1 MRRSQMLGARRGLT
15 AAVMALI
22 LGCGLGFS
30 SEQARSQPAQTET
43 ADETGTPADA
53 AKPVISILGYW
64 PVERVLPRPELGDLD
79 TIRFITEA
87 DYPPFHYLDSTGTLV
102 GFNID
107 VAWGICTALKVRCTV
122 RRVPWEKMAEELE
135 NGKADAAIASHRISA
150 ANRLN
155 FHFTERYYDTPA
167 RFVMRKESGIGEPS
181 PKSLTGQAVAVLK
194 GTAHEAYL
202 RTFFPKADIQVFD
215 NRLVAREALRTGK
228 VSALFGD
235 GIVLSFWLDGQS
247 SRKCCRF
254 FGGPYTEPKYFGNG
268 IGIAVKK
275 GNYPLAHI
283 LNYGLDQVRTLGLFV
298 KLYRRHFPQALIAP
312 GS

>member
-1 MRRSQMLGARRGLT
+1 MRRSQMLDARRGLS

-22 LGCGLGFS
+22 FGCWLALS
-30 SEQARSQPAQTET
+30 SQAVQSQTAQTGANDAT
-43 ADETGTPADA
+43 ASQSSPE
-53 AKPVISILGYW
+53 VSIPGYW
-64 PVERVLPRPELGDLD
+64 PVERVLPRPDLGELD

-107 VAWGICTALKVRCTV
+107 IAWGICMALKVRCTV
-122 RRVPWEKMAEELE
+122 RRVPWDRMADELE
-135 NGKADAAIASHRISA
+135 NGKADAAIASHRISSG
-150 ANRLN
+150 NRLK

-181 PKSLTGQAVAVLK
+181 PQSLSGQKVAVLK

-202 RTFFPKADIQVFD
+202 KTFFPDADIEVFD

-228 VSALFGD
+228 ISALFGD
-235 GIVLSFWLDGQS
+235 GLVLSFWLEGQS
-247 SRKCCRF
+247 SRKCCKF

-268 IGIAVKK
+268 VGVAVKK

-283 LNYGLDQVRTLGLFV
+283 LNYGLDQVRTTGLFA
-298 KLYRRHFPQALIAP
+298 KLYRRHFPQALLAP